1 MIEVTRLNGSIFF
14 LNPDMILT
22 LEATP
27 DTIVTLTSGEKLVV
41 KDTPEQII
49 DRFVA
54 FKRRIVSELPIMM
67 PYDAERMTR

>member
-14 LNPDMILT
+14 LNPDMILS

-27 DTIVTLTSGEKLVV
+27 DTVVTLTNGEKLVV
-41 KDTPEQII
+41 KDPPAQII

-54 FKRRIVSELPIMM
+54 FKQRIVSEMPMVT
-67 PYDAERMTR
+67 PYDMERLTH

>member
-14 LNPDMILT
+14 INPDMILS

-41 KDTPEQII
+41 KDSPEQII

-54 FKRRIVSELPIMM
+54 FKRRIVSELPMLT
-67 PYDAERMTR
+67 PYDAERYTH